1 MEDTFKEYEGSRLW
15 EAVSCVIADLESNDD
30 IELHTPQEYVVG
42 YICRELNALMH
53 VYREGGKA

>member
-15 EAVSCVIADLESNDD
+15 EAVSCVIADLESNED
-30 IELHTPQEYVVG
+30 IELHTPHEYVVG

-53 VYREGGKA
+53 VYR